1 MKRTTPFKLFFLIL
15 PLLEIAVFIWVGKLI
30 GVGWTLL
37 LIITSTALGIVLLRR
52 QGLKAMQE
60 FAENVRNKQAQP
72 SDVIN
77 GSFIVIGGFLLIIPG
92 FITSVI
98 GLLCFTP
105 IIRRVIVKWI
115 ILSIGKPMT
124 PPQQQY
130 RVIDVT
136 PKSSEHEKN

>member
-1 MKRTTPFKLFFLIL
+1 MKSKLLKFFIIAL

-37 LIITSTALGIVLLRR
+37 LIIASTFLGVVLLRR
-52 QGLKAMQE
+52 QGLKAMRE
-60 FAENVRNKQAQP
+60 FAENARNKQAQP

-98 GLLCFTP
+98 GLLCFIP

-115 ILSIGKPMT
+115 ILSIGKPIT
-124 PPQQQY
+124 PPEQHY